1 MIGDLF
7 AIIHLSLESL
17 DQGVINKLSFLYNL
31 LMLNSFQMKTSI
43 INIDPEIMS
52 GAPVFRGT
60 RVTIQTLFDHLEN
73 GKTLDDFLEGFPS
86 VTKENALA
94 VLELAKSITTIQIND
109 FKNFQ

>member
-1 MIGDLF
+1 M
-7 AIIHLSLESL
+7 
-17 DQGVINKLSFLYNL
+17 N
-31 LMLNSFQMKTSI
+31 TTI

-60 RVTIQTLFDHLEN
+60 RVMIQTLFDHLEN

-94 VLELAKSITTIQIND
+94 VLELAKSIITSEKKLSLVSED
-109 FKNFQ
+109 FN

>member
-1 MIGDLF
+1 MFYI
-7 AIIHLSLESL
+7 
-17 DQGVINKLSFLYNL
+17 
-31 LMLNSFQMKTSI
+31 LMLNLNQMNTTI

-60 RVTIQTLFDHLEN
+60 RVMIQTLFDHLEN

-94 VLELAKSITTIQIND
+94 VLELAKSIITSEKKLSLVSED
-109 FKNFQ
+109 FN

>member
-1 MIGDLF
+1 LF
-7 AIIHLSLESL
+7 YI
-17 DQGVINKLSFLYNL
+17 
-31 LMLNSFQMKTSI
+31 LMLNLNQMNTTI

-60 RVTIQTLFDHLEN
+60 RVMIQTLFDHLEN

-94 VLELAKSITTIQIND
+94 VLELAKSIITSEKKLSLVSED
-109 FKNFQ
+109 FN

>member
-1 MIGDLF
+1 M
-7 AIIHLSLESL
+7 
-17 DQGVINKLSFLYNL
+17 N
-31 LMLNSFQMKTSI
+31 TSI

-60 RVTIQTLFDHLEN
+60 RVMIQTLFDHLEH

-94 VLELAKSITTIQIND
+94 VLELAKSIITSEKKLSLVNENTD
-109 FKNFQ
+109 